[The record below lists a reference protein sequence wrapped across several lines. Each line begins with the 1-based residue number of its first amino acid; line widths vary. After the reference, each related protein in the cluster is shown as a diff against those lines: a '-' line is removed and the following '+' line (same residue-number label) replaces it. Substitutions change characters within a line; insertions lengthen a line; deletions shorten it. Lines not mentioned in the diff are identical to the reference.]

1 MKTRSYEEYLKLVDA
16 NLVPQLSRIGDIPQR
31 LKDAMCYSLQAGGK
45 RIRPVLLLAAC
56 EMAGE
61 SCEAAVPYAC
71 ALEMIH
77 TYSLI
82 HDDLPAMDND
92 DLRRGQ
98 PTNHKVFGENI
109 AILAGDGLLNAAAE
123 LMAGSAVK
131 MGDLRG
137 CRAMEIIMRHAGVT
151 GMIAG
156 QTEDVTS
163 EGQPPYEDTVRYI
176 HERKTADLLEA
187 AVEAG
192 LALAGAQEKEM
203 AAGREYALHLGM
215 AFQMTDDLLDV
226 TGNEDKLGKSVG
238 KDQEQN
244 KMTWVALRGIDG
256 TREDAHREILMAKEA
271 LASLPWDTGFF
282 ADFAE
287 SLQERKQ

>member
-1 MKTRSYEEYLKLVDA
+1 MRTFSEYRRIIDEALI
-16 NLVPQLSRIGDIPQR
+16 PTLSSLGDIPSP
-31 LKDAMCYSLQAGGK
+31 LWEAMSYSLEAGGK
-45 RIRPVLLLAAC
+45 RIRPALLLAAC
-56 EMAGE
+56 EMAGGDGE
-61 SCEAAVPYAC
+61 TALPFAC

-98 PTNHKVFGENI
+98 PTNHKVFGENV

-123 LMAGSAVK
+123 VMAASAVK
-131 MGDLRG
+131 IGDLRG
-137 CRAMEIIMRHAGVT
+137 IRAMEIIMRHAGVT

-156 QTEDVTS
+156 QSEDVTS
-163 EGQPPYEDTVRYI
+163 EGQEPKEDIVRYI
-176 HERKTADLLEA
+176 HEHKTADLLEA

-192 LALAGAQEKEM
+192 LALAGAGEDEID
-203 AAGREYALHLGM
+203 AGREYALHIGL

-226 TGNEDKLGKSVG
+226 TGSEDRMGKSTG

-244 KMTWVALRGIDG
+244 KMTWVALKGVEETAGDARKEID
-256 TREDAHREILMAKEA
+256 LAKEA
-271 LASLPWDTGFF
+271 LRALPWDTGFF
-282 ADFAE
+282 AAFAD
-287 SLQERKQ
+287 SLWGRAQ

>member
-1 MKTRSYEEYLKLVDA
+1 MKTFNEYRRIIDEALI
-16 NLVPQLSRIGDIPQR
+16 PTLSSLGDIPSP
-31 LKDAMCYSLQAGGK
+31 LWEAMSYSLEAGGK
-45 RIRPVLLLAAC
+45 RIRPALLLAAC
-56 EMAGE
+56 EMAGGDGE
-61 SCEAAVPYAC
+61 TALPFAC

-98 PTNHKVFGENI
+98 PTNHKVFGENV

-123 LMAGSAVK
+123 VMAASAVK
-131 MGDLRG
+131 IGDLRG
-137 CRAMEIIMRHAGVT
+137 IRAMEIIMRHAGVT

-156 QTEDVTS
+156 QSEDVTS
-163 EGQPPYEDTVRYI
+163 EGQEPKEDIVRYI
-176 HERKTADLLEA
+176 HEHKTADLLEA

-192 LALAGAQEKEM
+192 LALAGAGEDEID
-203 AAGREYALHLGM
+203 AGREYALHIGL

-226 TGNEDKLGKSVG
+226 TGSEDRMGKSTG

-244 KMTWVALRGIDG
+244 KMTWVALKGVEGTAGDARKEID
-256 TREDAHREILMAKEA
+256 LAKEA
-271 LASLPWDTGFF
+271 LRALPWDTGFF
-282 ADFAE
+282 AAFAD
-287 SLQERKQ
+287 SLWGRAQ

>member
-1 MKTRSYEEYLKLVDA
+1 MRTFKEYRQMTEEALI
-16 NLVPQLSRIGDIPQR
+16 PMLSSLRDIPSP
-31 LKDAMCYSLQAGGK
+31 LWEAMSYSLEAGGK
-45 RIRPVLLLAAC
+45 RIRPALLLAAC
-56 EMAGE
+56 ETAGGD
-61 SCEAAVPYAC
+61 SSLALPFAC

-98 PTNHKVFGENI
+98 PTNHKVFGENV

-123 LMAGSAVK
+123 LMAVSAVK
-131 MGDLRG
+131 MDDMRG
-137 CRAMEIIMRHAGVT
+137 IRAMEIIMRHAGVT

-156 QTEDVTS
+156 QSEDVTS
-163 EGQPPYEDTVRYI
+163 EGQEPREDIVRYI
-176 HERKTADLLEA
+176 HEHKTADLLEA

-192 LALAGAQEKEM
+192 LALAGAEETEI
-203 AAGREYALHLGM
+203 AAGREYALHLGL

-226 TGNEDKLGKSVG
+226 TGSADRLGKSTG

-244 KMTWVALRGIDG
+244 KMTWVALKGVEG
-256 TREDAHREILMAKEA
+256 TAEDARREIVLAKEA
-271 LASLPWDTGFF
+271 LNEMPGDTALF
-282 ADFAE
+282 ADFAD
-287 SLQERKQ
+287 SLLGRAQ